1 MSDAHRIEVVDNPE
15 QDRYE
20 ARIDGALAGFSEY
33 QLTPK
38 LVVFTHT
45 EVLPE
50 FEGQG
55 VASALTKFA
64 LDDIRNQGVRE
75 VLPVCPFVKRW
86 IGRHRDYVPLVFGV
100 RASEPKD

>member
-1 MSDAHRIEVVDNPE
+1 VSDEHRIDVVDNPAQE
-15 QDRYE
+15 RYE
-20 ARIDGALAGFSEY
+20 ARIDGRLAGYSEY
-33 QLTPK
+33 QLTTK

-75 VLPVCPFVKRW
+75 VLPICPFVKSW
-86 IGRHRDYVPLVFGV
+86 IGRHRDYIPLVFGV
-100 RASEPKD
+100 RPSSPKD